1 MRGRK
6 PSPTKL
12 KIVRGNP
19 GKRRV
24 NTSEPEHPPMP
35 DETCPADLVDPA
47 ARAEWDRVATQLI
60 RVGQVSMVDRVTLI
74 GYCLK
79 YAQWKALE
87 AEARLHPFIVKAP
100 SGYPIPNPALGMAN
114 KVFALMLKAAAELGI
129 TPASRSRVT
138 SDRSRKPTTSK
149 LEAWQKRR
157 AQG

>member
-6 PSPTKL
+6 RTPTKL

-19 GKRRV
+19 GKRAI
-24 NTSEPEHPPMP
+24 NATEPEHPPII
-35 DETCPADLVDPA
+35 DAACPEDLVDPA
-47 ARAEWDRVATQLI
+47 ARAEWTRVATTLI
-60 RVGQVSMVDRVTLI
+60 RVGQVSIVDRVTLI

-87 AEARLHPFIVKAP
+87 EEARKHPFIVKAP

-138 SDRSRKPTTSK
+138 SDRSHKQTTSK